1 VQRVLITGADGFVGT
16 HLRSALDGRGI
27 ETVCLS
33 ADVRDAV
40 AVAREVAEA
49 GADAVAHLAGIASVA
64 DAWSREREVWEVNA
78 IGTLNVVL
86 AVAEHTPAARLL
98 VVSSSEVYGH
108 VSEDE
113 GAVDE
118 DRPLTP
124 TSPYG
129 RSKAATEL
137 ACARDDIDF
146 VIARSFPHTGPGQTE
161 TFAIPSFAGQIARI
175 EAGLEPPVI
184 KVGNLDARRDY
195 GDVRC
200 VADAYIRLLE
210 RSGGP
215 RVFNVATGT
224 AHSMRDIL
232 DRMLALSTVKI
243 AVELDP
249 SRLRAADIPLLV
261 GSPRRLTETTGWRPS
276 RSLDETLADV
286 LDAARK
292 GVRTE

>member
-16 HLRSALDGRGI
+16 HLRSALDGRDV
-27 ETVCLS
+27 ETIALS
-33 ADVRDAV
+33 ADVRDAD
-40 AVAREVAEA
+40 AIAREVAEA
-49 GADAVAHLAGIASVA
+49 APDAVAHLAGIASVA
-64 DAWSREREVWEVNA
+64 DAWSREHEVWEVNS

-86 AVAEHTPAARLL
+86 AVAEHAPEARLL
-98 VVSSSEVYGH
+98 VVSSSEVYGRIGEDEGP
-108 VSEDE
+108 VSED
-113 GAVDE
+113 
-118 DRPLTP
+118 RPIAP

-137 ACARDDIDF
+137 ACARDDVDF
-146 VIARSFPHTGPGQTE
+146 VIARAFPHTGPGQTE

-175 EAGLEPPVI
+175 EAGLAPPVI
-184 KVGNLDARRDY
+184 QAGNLEARRDY

-210 RSGGP
+210 RTGSP
-215 RVFNVATGT
+215 RVFNVSTGI
-224 AHSMRDIL
+224 AHSMREIL
-232 DRMLALSTVKI
+232 HRMLALSPVQI

-261 GSPRRLTETTGWRPS
+261 GSPRRLTETTGWRPT

-286 LDAARK
+286 LDAARQ